1 MAEVIVVSGLPRS
14 GTSLSMQMLGAA
26 GIPLLV
32 DSARAADEDNPRG
45 YFEYSPVKRIARD
58 VSWVGDACGHAV
70 KVIAPLISELPTGY
84 EYRVILMRRA
94 IDEVLASQA
103 RMLARLGSGR
113 DFEGDGLPELHERI
127 FRDAERWCEENSR
140 HLVVAHAELL
150 REPEAGCR
158 RICSWLEL
166 SQDRVP
172 AMVACVEPALHR
184 QRTQPSA

>member
-1 MAEVIVVSGLPRS
+1 MMP
-14 GTSLSMQMLGAA
+14 MLEAA
-26 GIPLLV
+26 GLEIHSDGRRL
-32 DSARAADEDNPRG
+32 ADADNPKG
-45 YFEYSPVKRIARD
+45 YFELEKTKRLAK
-58 VSWVGDACGHAV
+58 DASFLGESLGRVV
-70 KVIAPLISELPTGY
+70 KVVAPLISELPTGY

-140 HLVVAHAELL
+140 HLVIAHAELL
-150 REPEAGCR
+150 REPEASCR